1 MLGTTLL
8 RAAQA
13 FEIALE
19 ALRTDRVRTRAAVVA
34 LGIAMAI
41 VVCLATLVERG
52 RAATVRAL
60 EEAGL
65 SNVYL
70 VNRVTD
76 ATKKSSTR
84 RLTVEDVERAGA
96 LCGARSSSAVRV
108 GRKDFVFRGA
118 PFSVPVYAVAGNLRG
133 TLGAR
138 SRRGRLLGD
147 MDVDRKSPYCV
158 VGSEVAT
165 LARLP
170 EALGSVI
177 SADGSGYQIVGE
189 LSPSTVEL
197 SGTSEIPSIEW
208 NRAVV
213 VPLGAEPGAALE
225 ADHRYPID
233 FAVLQFDSLRD
244 AEAAA
249 RELDLRAAEDLDR
262 SSYRVASPLQ
272 TLRQY
277 KASRRTFDRLIWLV
291 CLLTG
296 ASAVFGV
303 SNQLSAS
310 VIARTREIG
319 IRRAVGARIVDVVLQ
334 FQAEG
339 ILLGVAGGGLGLLVG
354 AAVGLLTADRTTG
367 GGSLSLASFAALAV
381 ACGAIG
387 ILTGIRPAARA
398 ARVEPAAALREG

>member
-1 MLGTTLL
+1 VFGFALL
-8 RAAQA
+8 RATQA

-19 ALRTDRVRTRAAVVA
+19 ALRADRVRTRAAVVA
-34 LGIAMAI
+34 LAIAMAI

-70 VNRVTD
+70 VNRATD

-84 RLTVEDVERAGA
+84 RLTIEDVERAQS
-96 LCGARSSSAVRV
+96 LCAARSSSAVRV
-108 GRKDFVFRGA
+108 TRKDFVFRGA

-138 SRRGRLLGD
+138 SRHGRLLGD

-158 VGSEVAT
+158 VGSDVPR

-170 EALGSVI
+170 ETLGSVI
-177 SADGSGYQIVGE
+177 SAEGSGYQVVGE
-189 LSPSTVEL
+189 LSPSTVEV
-197 SGTSEIPSIEW
+197 SGASEIPSIEW

-225 ADHRYPID
+225 ADRRYPID

-244 AEAAA
+244 AESAA
-249 RELDLRAAEDLDR
+249 RQLEVRAAEDLGP
-262 SSYRVASPLQ
+262 SAYRVASPLQ

-319 IRRAVGARIVDVVLQ
+319 IRRAVGARVVDVVLQ

-339 ILLGVAGGGLGLLVG
+339 ILLGVAGGGLGLMIG
-354 AAVGLLTADRTTG
+354 AAVGLLTADRSTG
-367 GGSLSLASFAALAV
+367 GSSLSLASFAALAA

-398 ARVEPAAALREG
+398 ARIEPAAALREG